1 MGVDC
6 VGDGESD
13 KKPRQGE
20 KARGDSRRVVK
31 GLDVQ
36 PSGAEIEKSM
46 ASWKHLDEIKGDRE
60 FPTGEA
66 GMSPCVEFKATGL
79 ASPSRQEGA
88 TRKGELTI
96 DLHLFCCK
104 TFLWLPKSNLSKSF

>member
-1 MGVDC
+1 MVI
-6 VGDGESD
+6 GESD
-13 KKPRQGE
+13 KKSRQDE

-46 ASWKHLDEIKGDRE
+46 ASWKHLDEIKRDRE
-60 FPTGEA
+60 FPTGET
-66 GMSPCVEFKATGL
+66 GRSPYVELKATGL
-79 ASPSRQEGA
+79 ASPRRQEGA

-104 TFLWLPKSNLSKSF
+104 TFLWLPKSNLRKLF